1 MWHTCAYEVA
11 LRNGREPRVHLP
23 RHADGSAGRRGLDMG
38 STHTARRLQVRLAAT
53 AAVVALAPA
62 TVGTPSG

>member
-1 MWHTCAYEVA
+1 
-11 LRNGREPRVHLP
+11 
-23 RHADGSAGRRGLDMG
+23 MG

-53 AAVVALAPA
+53 AAGVALAPA